1 MDNQILI
8 NVTFNETRVAKMENG
23 SVAELYIERESV
35 PRMVGNIYKGIVGK
49 VVPGMQAAFIDL
61 GLDKSGFIS
70 VEDVNEESLYD
81 LSFESGADEVDT
93 KKEVKGLIQDIL
105 REGLHV
111 MVQVLKE
118 SVGGKGAK
126 LSSYIAIPGKYLV
139 LLGTVEIVGISRK
152 IEEQEERDRL
162 NKAVKGMKPEGVGL
176 IARTSSIGAS
186 SDELEKDM
194 KDLMVKWE
202 DVQKKSESANRP
214 ALLYSEPKLYIKTV
228 RDFISADIHKILI
241 DSEPVYR
248 EIKDYLKRNFPD
260 IKIKVELYKKK
271 DPIFEHFGVE
281 NELKKIFKRQVWLK
295 SGGHIIIDEAEG
307 LTVVD
312 VNTGRYQS
320 GKNQEETI
328 YSLNLEAATEIV
340 KQIRLRN
347 LVGII
352 VIDFIDIRNPKL
364 RDQIYDA
371 FVEALKQDRSR
382 SVVLEM
388 SAFGVIQM
396 TRQRLRESIISEL
409 AEPCPYCE
417 GVGLLKSHHTVSYEI
432 IREIKKLID
441 SAQGNKNQ
449 GNKNK
454 IIVRANST
462 VIKALKLAE
471 QDNIDLMQD
480 KYRVQ
485 INFKGGSGRIEKF
498 QVTAE

>member
-23 SVAELYIERESV
+23 SVAELYIEREAE
-35 PRMVGNIYKGIVGK
+35 PRIVGNIYKGVVGK
-49 VVPGMQAAFIDL
+49 VVPGMQAAFIDI
-61 GLDKSGFIS
+61 GLEKSGFIS
-70 VEDVNEESLYD
+70 VEDVNEDSLYD
-81 LSFESGADEVDT
+81 VYFESGADEVGSNKD
-93 KKEVKGLIQDIL
+93 VKGLIQDIM
-105 REGLHV
+105 REGQHV
-111 MVQVLKE
+111 LVQVLKE

-139 LLGTVEIVGISRK
+139 LLGTVDIVGISRK
-152 IEEQEERDRL
+152 IDDQEERDRL
-162 NKAVKGMKPEGVGL
+162 SKAVKGMKPEGHGL

-186 SDELEKDM
+186 TDELRKDM
-194 KDLMVKWE
+194 EALIAQWE
-202 DVQKKSESANRP
+202 NIRKKSESAKRP

-228 RDFISADIHKILI
+228 RDFISAEINKILI
-241 DSEPVYR
+241 DSEHVYR

-260 IKIKVELYKKK
+260 FKIKLELYKKK

-364 RDQIYDA
+364 RDQIYEA
-371 FVEALKQDRSR
+371 FVEALKKDRSR

-396 TRQRLRESIISEL
+396 TRQRLRESILSEL

-432 IREIKKLID
+432 IREIKKQID
-441 SAQGNKNQ
+441 KSRSNNNK
-449 GNKNK
+449 GNK
-454 IIVRANST
+454 IIVRANSS
-462 VIKALKLAE
+462 VIKTLKLSE
-471 QDNIDLMQD
+471 NDNIDRMQD
-480 KYRVQ
+480 EYGVE
-485 INFKGGSGRIEKF
+485 IDFKGGSGRIEKF
-498 QVTAE
+498 QVTVE

>member
-8 NVTFNETRVAKMENG
+8 NVTFKETRVAKVENG
-23 SVAELYIERESV
+23 SVAELYIERESE
-35 PRMVGNIYKGIVGK
+35 PRVVGNIYKGRVGK
-49 VVPGMQAAFIDL
+49 VVPGMQAAFIDI
-61 GLDKSGFIS
+61 GLEKSGFIS
-70 VEDVNEESLYD
+70 VEDVNEDSLYD
-81 LSFESGADEVDT
+81 LYFESGADEVDT
-93 KKEVKGLIQDIL
+93 KKDIKGLIQDIL
-105 REGLHV
+105 REGQHV
-111 MVQVLKE
+111 LVQVLKE

-139 LLGTVEIVGISRK
+139 LLGTVDIVGVSRK
-152 IEEQEERDRL
+152 IEDQKERDRL
-162 NKAVKGMKPEGVGL
+162 SKALRDMKPEGLGL
-176 IARTSSIGAS
+176 IARTSSVGATT
-186 SDELEKDM
+186 DELKKDM
-194 KDLMVKWE
+194 KDLIVEWE
-202 DVQKKSESANRP
+202 SIRKKSESAKRP
-214 ALLYSEPKLYIKTV
+214 TLLYSEPKLYIKTV
-228 RDFISADIHKILI
+228 RDFISADINKILI

-260 IKIKVELYKKK
+260 FKIKVELYKKK

-364 RDQIYDA
+364 RDQIYEA

-388 SAFGVIQM
+388 SSFGVIQM
-396 TRQRLRESIISEL
+396 TRQRLRESILSEL

-417 GVGLLKSHHTVSYEI
+417 GVGLLKSRHTVSYEI
-432 IREIKKLID
+432 IREIKKHID
-441 SAQGNKNQ
+441 KSQGNKNN
-449 GNKNK
+449 GNENK
-454 IIVRANST
+454 IIVRANSN
-462 VIKALKLAE
+462 VIKALKLSE
-471 QDNIDLMQD
+471 KDNINRLQD
-480 KYRVQ
+480 QYGVE
-485 INFKGGSGRIEKF
+485 IEFKGGSGRVEKF
-498 QVTAE
+498 QVSVE

>member
-35 PRMVGNIYKGIVGK
+35 PRVVGNIYKGKVGK
-49 VVPGMQAAFIDL
+49 VVPGMQAAFIDI
-61 GLDKSGFIS
+61 GLEKSGFIS

-81 LSFESGADEVDT
+81 LSFQSGADEVDT
-93 KKEVKGLIQDIL
+93 KKEVKSLIQDIL
-105 REGLHV
+105 REGLQV
-111 MVQVLKE
+111 LVQVLKE

-139 LLGTVEIVGISRK
+139 LLGTVDIVGVSRK

-162 NKAVKGMKPEGVGL
+162 SKAVRGMKPDGLGL

-186 SDELEKDM
+186 TEELEKDM
-194 KDLMVKWE
+194 NDLIVEWENVK
-202 DVQKKSESANRP
+202 KKSESAKRP
-214 ALLYSEPKLYIKTV
+214 TLLYGEPKLYIKTV
-228 RDFISADIHKILI
+228 RDFISADINKILI

-260 IKIKVELYKKK
+260 FKIKVELYKKK
-271 DPIFEHFGVE
+271 DPMFEYFGVE
-281 NELKKIFKRQVWLK
+281 NELKNIYKRQVWLK

-364 RDQIYDA
+364 RDQIYEA

-388 SAFGVIQM
+388 SSFGVIQM
-396 TRQRLRESIISEL
+396 TRQRLRESILSEL
-409 AEPCPYCE
+409 AEFCPYCE
-417 GVGLLKSHHTVSYEI
+417 GVGLIKSHHTVSYEI
-432 IREIKKLID
+432 IREIKKQID
-441 SAQGNKNQ
+441 NSQGNE
-449 GNKNK
+449 NK
-454 IIVRANST
+454 IIVKANSS
-462 VIKALKLAE
+462 VIKALKLSE
-471 QDNIDLMQD
+471 QDNIDQMQ
-480 KYRVQ
+480 KQYGVE
-485 INFKGGSGRIEKF
+485 INFKGGSGRVEKF
-498 QVTAE
+498 QVEIE